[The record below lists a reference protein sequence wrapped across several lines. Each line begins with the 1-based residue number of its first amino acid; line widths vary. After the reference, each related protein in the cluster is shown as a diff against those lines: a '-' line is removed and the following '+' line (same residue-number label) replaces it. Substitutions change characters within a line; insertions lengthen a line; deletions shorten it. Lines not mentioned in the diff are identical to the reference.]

1 MYFLCIVIFCIAAGF
16 FKRRTL
22 FCEQTILSWQ
32 PQLHSIFPISFTTT
46 TGARETHIP
55 LKFQAKTLII
65 KNFYCNF
72 SNNCILLFSKMSETF
87 DYVLVCCLVFFP
99 FISCNRWKITLL
111 VVYLWTGFCKELV
124 PVIVLQASFPEFVNC
139 LYKCII
145 SYRIQMSSFS
155 CCMLFC
161 VDVLDKL
168 CVA

>member
-1 MYFLCIVIFCIAAGF
+1 MYCNILYRSGVFLRGELYFVSKRFCHDNLNYITF
-16 FKRRTL
+16 FQYLLQQQQVLEK
-22 FCEQTILSWQ
+22 
-32 PQLHSIFPISFTTT
+32 
-46 TGARETHIP
+46 HIP

-65 KNFYCNF
+65 KSFYCNF

-87 DYVLVCCLVFFP
+87 DYVLVCCLFLFS